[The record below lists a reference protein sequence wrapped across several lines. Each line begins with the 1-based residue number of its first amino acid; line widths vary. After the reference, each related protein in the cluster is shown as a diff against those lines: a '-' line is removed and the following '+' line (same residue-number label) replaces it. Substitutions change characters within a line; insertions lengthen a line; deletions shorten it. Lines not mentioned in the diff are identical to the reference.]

1 MNNHIT
7 DLAGQVFGRLTVK
20 EFVRSENGNAV
31 WKCVC
36 ECGNEKEVL
45 AQQLKRGYV
54 KSCGCL
60 AKENGN

>member
-7 DLAGQVFGRLTVK
+7 DLAGQVFGRLTAK

-45 AQQLKRGYV
+45 AQQLKR
-54 KSCGCL
+54 
-60 AKENGN
+60 